1 MSKFVLTRYLYIF
14 DEVAISFISAL
25 LKKQTLHECY
35 YWISELYYSGFVKQT
50 WDLLWFVYYDFYY
63 LNHDSFHSFIC
74 KKYHLHDFRSMMTV
88 VKNMFRMTADSNVFI
103 TRQYCVH
110 VNNIGH
116 IFRGK
121 KPMWLLNYPSK
132 YHALF
137 RYIDKKMYHYAVTSM
152 PDKIE
157 DDLFDSIQLYF
168 KVNDKEIQSLK
179 SMLHDCKYSN
189 KVHTV
194 WAMICFFLFPE
205 NRDSDTTN
213 GNVKK
218 STIYIA
224 CSDSEYNEMMGIHED
239 PVPPCKLG
247 NSQVYKTL
255 EIKRKYAINPNCIG
269 FELMRDIFHSG
280 SDADAAD
287 KGSDAEIV
295 KNIIWYHWEFY
306 AYQSPL
312 WKERFDKYNITLDT
326 DNHKIIFHDDD
337 ELELFYS
344 QYGYY
349 PDEATNDTL
358 NKGLK
363 MDTSGHWSQWYNY
376 LFTNKP
382 VITFDA
388 NFKFKY

>member
-25 LKKQTLHECY
+25 LKKHSVHECY

-50 WDLLWFVYYDFYY
+50 WDLLWFIYYDFYY
-63 LNHDSFHSFIC
+63 LTNDKFHLFIR
-74 KKYHLHDFRSMMTV
+74 KKYDLYDFRSMMTV
-88 VKNMFRMTADSNVFI
+88 VKNLFRMTANSNVFI
-103 TRQYCVH
+103 TRQYYVH

-121 KPMWLLNYPSK
+121 KPTWLLKYPNK
-132 YHALF
+132 HHALF

-168 KVNDKEIQSLK
+168 KVNDKELQSLK
-179 SMLHDCKYSN
+179 SMLHDCNYSN
-189 KVHTV
+189 KVHIA
-194 WAMICFFLFPE
+194 WAIISRLLFHE
-205 NRDSDTTN
+205 TQHSDDST
-213 GNVKK
+213 NVKK

-224 CSDSEYNEMMGIHED
+224 CSDSEYNDILGIHED
-239 PVPPCKLG
+239 PVPPSKLG
-247 NSQVYKTL
+247 NSQICKTL
-255 EIKRKYAINPNCIG
+255 EIKRKYAINPKCIG
-269 FELMRDIFHSG
+269 FELMRDIFHSA
-280 SDADAAD
+280 SDV
-287 KGSDAEIV
+287 GIGNSDIV
-295 KNIIWYHWEFY
+295 KKNIWYHWEFH
-306 AYQSPL
+306 AYQCPL
-312 WKERFDKYNITLDT
+312 WKERFDKYNITFDT
-326 DNHKIIFHDDD
+326 DNHKIVFHDDD
-337 ELELFYS
+337 ELESFYS

-349 PDEATNDTL
+349 PDEETNDTL

-363 MDTSGHWSQWYNY
+363 MDRSGDWSQWYND

-382 VITFDA
+382 VFEFDN

>member
-14 DEVAISFISAL
+14 DEVAISFISTL
-25 LKKQTLHECY
+25 LKKQSLHECY
-35 YWISELYYSGFVKQT
+35 YWISELYYSGFESQT

-63 LNHDSFHSFIC
+63 LTNPKFHLFIC
-74 KKYHLHDFRSMMTV
+74 KKYDLYDFKSMMTV
-88 VKNMFRMTADSNVFI
+88 VKNMFRMTANSNVFI
-103 TRQYCVH
+103 TRQYCIH

-157 DDLFDSIQLYF
+157 DDLLDSIQLYF
-168 KVNDKEIQSLK
+168 KVNDKEMQLLK
-179 SMLHDCKYSN
+179 TQLGNCNYTNKLHI
-189 KVHTV
+189 V

-205 NRDSDTTN
+205 NSN
-213 GNVKK
+213 GNNKVKK

-224 CSDSEYNEMMGIHED
+224 CTDSEYNEMVGIHKD
-239 PVPPCKLG
+239 PIPVSKYG
-247 NSQVYKTL
+247 NSQVCKTL
-255 EIKRKYAINPNCIG
+255 EIKRKYAINSKCIG
-269 FELMRDIFHSG
+269 FELMRDVFHIG
-280 SDADAAD
+280 NDEDND
-287 KGSDAEIV
+287 EDNHDIMEK
-295 KNIIWYHWEFY
+295 IIWYHWEFY
-306 AYQSPL
+306 AYNCPM
-312 WKERFDKYNITLDT
+312 WKERFDKYNITVDV
-326 DNHKIIFHDDD
+326 DNHKILFHDDD

-344 QYGYY
+344 QYGYC
-349 PDEATNDTL
+349 PDEETNDTL

-363 MDTSGHWSQWYNY
+363 MDVIGGWSDWYNDI
-376 LFTNKP
+376 FTDNS
-382 VITFDA
+382 IFEFDT

>member
-25 LKKQTLHECY
+25 LKKQTIHECY

-63 LNHDSFHSFIC
+63 LTNPKFHLFIC
-74 KKYHLHDFRSMMTV
+74 KKYDLYDFRSMMTV
-88 VKNMFRMTADSNVFI
+88 VKNMFRMTANSNVFI
-103 TRQYCVH
+103 TRQYYVH
-110 VNNIGH
+110 VNNVGH

-157 DDLFDSIQLYF
+157 DDLFDSIKMYF
-168 KVNDKEIQSLK
+168 KVSDKEIQSLK
-179 SMLHDCKYSN
+179 SRLDTCNYSN
-189 KVHTV
+189 KLHIV

-205 NRDSDTTN
+205 NCDSDTTN
-213 GNVKK
+213 GKVKK

-224 CSDSEYNEMMGIHED
+224 CSDSECNKMKEIHED
-239 PVPPCKLG
+239 PVPPSKLG

-255 EIKRKYAINPNCIG
+255 EIKRKYAINTKCNG
-269 FELMRDIFHSG
+269 FELMRDIFHTSNDDTS
-280 SDADAAD
+280 SDCETM
-287 KGSDAEIV
+287 K
-295 KNIIWYHWEFY
+295 KIIWYHWEFH
-306 AYQSPL
+306 AYQCPL
-312 WKERFDKYNITLDT
+312 WKDRFDKYNITVDV
-326 DNHKIIFHDDD
+326 DNHKIVFHDDD
-337 ELELFYS
+337 ELESFYS

-349 PDEATNDTL
+349 PDEETNDTL

-363 MDTSGHWSQWYNY
+363 VDVNGDWSHWYNDIFTKKP
-376 LFTNKP
+376 LFE
-382 VITFDA
+382 FDT

>member
-35 YWISELYYSGFVKQT
+35 YWISELYYSGFVEQT
-50 WDLLWFVYYDFYY
+50 WNLLWFVYYDFYY
-63 LNHDSFHSFIC
+63 LTNPKFHLFIC
-74 KKYHLHDFRSMMTV
+74 KKYDLYDFRSMMTV
-88 VKNMFRMTADSNVFI
+88 VKNMFRMTANSNVFI

-157 DDLFDSIQLYF
+157 DDLFDSIKMYF
-168 KVNDKEIQSLK
+168 KVSDKEIQSLK
-179 SMLHDCKYSN
+179 SRLDTCNYSN
-189 KVHTV
+189 KVHIV
-194 WAMICFFLFPE
+194 WAIICFFLFPE
-205 NRDSDTTN
+205 KCDIDATTDK
-213 GNVKK
+213 VKK

-224 CSDSEYNEMMGIHED
+224 CSDSEYNKMKEIHEG
-239 PVPPCKLG
+239 PVPPSKHG
-247 NSQVYKTL
+247 NSQVYRTL
-255 EIKRKYAINPNCIG
+255 EIKRKYAINTKCNG
-269 FELMRDIFHSG
+269 FELMRDIFHTNN
-280 SDADAAD
+280 DDTD
-287 KGSDAEIV
+287 NDCETMK
-295 KNIIWYHWEFY
+295 KIIWYHWEFH
-306 AYQSPL
+306 AYQCPL
-312 WKERFDKYNITLDT
+312 WKERFDKYNITVDI
-326 DNHKIIFHDDD
+326 DNHKIVFHDDD
-337 ELELFYS
+337 ELESFYS

-349 PDEATNDTL
+349 PDEETSDTL

-363 MDTSGHWSQWYNY
+363 VDDDGDWSHWYND
-376 LFTNKP
+376 LFINKP
-382 VITFDA
+382 LFEFEN